1 MADNFLER
9 QRADYEKRKE
19 EWMKKKIRLSVARKN
34 LMVSHDTTL
43 YSFAIICLDELCVE
57 LLTIRYMRVYVPDR

>member
-19 EWMKKKIRLSVARKN
+19 ECMKKKIRLSVTRKN
-34 LMVSHDTTL
+34 LMVSHEITD
-43 YSFAIICLDELCVE
+43 
-57 LLTIRYMRVYVPDR
+57 

>member
-19 EWMKKKIRLSVARKN
+19 EWMKKKTRLSVTRKN
-34 LMVSHDTTL
+34 LMVSHEITD
-43 YSFAIICLDELCVE
+43 
-57 LLTIRYMRVYVPDR
+57 

>member
-19 EWMKKKIRLSVARKN
+19 EWMKKKGHISVAGKH
-34 LMVSHDTTL
+34 LMVSHEITD
-43 YSFAIICLDELCVE
+43 
-57 LLTIRYMRVYVPDR
+57 

>member
-19 EWMKKKIRLSVARKN
+19 EWMKKKICLSVTRKN
-34 LMVSHDTTL
+34 LMVSHEITD
-43 YSFAIICLDELCVE
+43 
-57 LLTIRYMRVYVPDR
+57 

>member
-1 MADNFLER
+1 MADNFLEK

-34 LMVSHDTTL
+34 LMVSHEITD
-43 YSFAIICLDELCVE
+43 
-57 LLTIRYMRVYVPDR
+57 

>member
-19 EWMKKKIRLSVARKN
+19 ERMKKKIRLSVARKN
-34 LMVSHDTTL
+34 LMVSHEITD
-43 YSFAIICLDELCVE
+43 
-57 LLTIRYMRVYVPDR
+57 

>member
-19 EWMKKKIRLSVARKN
+19 EWMKKKIRLSVTRKN
-34 LMVSHDTTL
+34 MMGYHEITD
-43 YSFAIICLDELCVE
+43 
-57 LLTIRYMRVYVPDR
+57 

>member
-19 EWMKKKIRLSVARKN
+19 EWMKKKIRLSVARKS
-34 LMVSHDTTL
+34 LMVSHEITD
-43 YSFAIICLDELCVE
+43 
-57 LLTIRYMRVYVPDR
+57 

>member
-19 EWMKKKIRLSVARKN
+19 EWMKKKIRLSAARKN
-34 LMVSHDTTL
+34 LMVSHEITD
-43 YSFAIICLDELCVE
+43 
-57 LLTIRYMRVYVPDR
+57 

>member
-9 QRADYEKRKE
+9 QRADYKKRKE

-34 LMVSHDTTL
+34 LMVSHEITD
-43 YSFAIICLDELCVE
+43 
-57 LLTIRYMRVYVPDR
+57 